1 MKCELRDGRAVYQ
14 FVLAVEE
21 VNSHLL
27 ADSKSGQALLID
39 VGEYA
44 DRIADVLR
52 SESLNVAA
60 ILLTHTHYDHIG
72 GLADAVAALD
82 AEVFAH
88 HSGRAAMKGHKFKA
102 VHDTDI
108 LSIGEFEIEVMATE
122 GHTQDSCCYRV
133 GEALFTGDTLFN
145 GSVGGTASRD
155 LFVQET
161 ENIRKKI
168 LVLPDQTVVFPG
180 HGPQTTVGIE
190 RVCNPF
196 F

>member
-1 MKCELRDGRAVYQ
+1 MKCALKDGRAVYQ
-14 FVLAVEE
+14 FVLDVEE

-27 ADSKSGQALLID
+27 ADPKSGRALLID
-39 VGEYA
+39 VGEFT

-52 SESLNVAA
+52 SESLKVVA

-72 GLADAVAALD
+72 GLADAAAALGG
-82 AEVFAH
+82 EVFVH
-88 HSGRAAMKGHKFKA
+88 NNGQAALKGHKFKTVRDA
-102 VHDTDI
+102 DI
-108 LSIGEFEIEVMATE
+108 LSIGEFEIEVLATA
-122 GHTQDSCCYRV
+122 GHTQDSCCYRI

-145 GSVGGTASRD
+145 GSVGGTRSRD
-155 LFVQET
+155 LFIQET

-168 LVLPDQTVVFPG
+168 LVMPDQTLVFPG
-180 HGPQTTVGIE
+180 HGPPTTVGIE